1 MSNNMEFICA
11 DCDKNI
17 DRCICNRILYS
28 NMTGAALSKIL
39 EIINLSYVQGVYIVY
54 FLKEPTE
61 CIKQTYPT
69 SSRFVSLNNKT
80 ELELFQYKS
89 FYHFKLFN
97 NLLKCY
103 DCNDNKKNV
112 YQILLTDDE
121 LTKIQKILP
130 RYHTMIHYVDA
141 SF

>member
-1 MSNNMEFICA
+1 MSTNMEFICA

-17 DRCICNRILYS
+17 DRCVCNKILYS

-39 EIINLSYVQGVYIVY
+39 ETINLSYVQGVYIEY
-54 FLKEPTE
+54 FMEPRE
-61 CIKQTYPT
+61 CIKHTYPT
-69 SSRFVSLNNKT
+69 SSRFVSLNKKNK

-103 DCNDNKKNV
+103 DCNYNKKNV